1 MLVCYMF
8 GMKNWNDMKN
18 SDFDEGVIEVFQ
30 KAGIC

>member
-8 GMKNWNDMKN
+8 GMKNCNDIKN